1 MEDMNVAQLIDSLK
15 DTDEFVTMQ
24 SLTMLVEIGDDALDE
39 LIGGLSNSDKNIR
52 KNCAKALGEIS
63 NPKSI
68 DALINALSDG
78 NKWVRRESSSALS
91 KMGSEAVEPLI
102 QCLDDVDW
110 RVKGAAAWALGSLK
124 DERAVEP
131 LFELLLGDNNGF
143 VKKGALYSLK
153 SINTPKSNELLSNYQ
168 EQ

>member
-1 MEDMNVAQLIDSLK
+1 MAQLIDSLK

-102 QCLDDVDW
+102 QCLDDDDW
-110 RVKGAAAWALGSLK
+110 RVKGAAAWALGSFK

-131 LFELLLGDNNGF
+131 LFELLISNNNGF
-143 VKKGALYSLK
+143 VKKGALSSLK
-153 SINTPKSNELLSNYQ
+153 SINTSKSNELLSNYQ